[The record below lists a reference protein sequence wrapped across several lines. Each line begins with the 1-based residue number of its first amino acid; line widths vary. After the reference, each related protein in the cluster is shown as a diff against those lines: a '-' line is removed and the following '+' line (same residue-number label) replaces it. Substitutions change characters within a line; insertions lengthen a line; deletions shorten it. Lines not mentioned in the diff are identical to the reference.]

1 MESHIN
7 LLYFSATDTTAK
19 IVKEIACGIGES
31 ITEYDITLPAGRQKE
46 LHFDSDDLIIIG
58 VPVYAGRVPE
68 FLIDYFTKVKGNQT
82 KAVFIVVYGNRDYED
97 ALLELKDSFEHN
109 GFIGIAGGAFI
120 GEHSYS
126 AKLATGRPDKHD
138 LECAREF
145 GIKIKEISNCEKKQA
160 MIKKLSVKGNYPY
173 KERKPQKPVAPDTN
187 DNCINCGICAADCP
201 MGAIDLLDIKAVD
214 ANKCVKC
221 CRCIKKCPVRAKA
234 IKEEWFIQFTQGLI
248 DKFSKTRHEPDLYII
263 STTTYNENKLHV

>member
-46 LHFDSDDLIIIG
+46 LNFDSDDLIIIG

-126 AKLATGRPDKHD
+126 EKLATGRPDHD
-138 LECAREF
+138 DLKYAHEF
-145 GIKIKEISNCEKKQA
+145 GMKIKEIVNNKKNQA
-160 MIKKLSVKGNYPY
+160 MVQKLSVKGNYPY
-173 KERKPQKPVAPDTN
+173 KERKPQQPIAPETN
-187 DNCINCGICAADCP
+187 DKCINCGICATHCP
-201 MGAIDLLDIKAVD
+201 MDAIDLLNFRVVD

-221 CRCIKKCPVRAKA
+221 CRCIKRCLVHAKA

-248 DKFSKTRHEPDLYII
+248 DKFSMTRHEPDLYII

>member
-46 LHFDSDDLIIIG
+46 LNFDSDDLIIIG

-68 FLIDYFTKVKGNQT
+68 FLIDYFAKVKGNQT

-97 ALLELKDSFEHN
+97 ALLELKDIFEEN

-120 GEHSYS
+120 GEHSYTS
-126 AKLATGRPDKHD
+126 KLATGRPDNND
-138 LECAREF
+138 LKYAREF
-145 GIKIKEISNCEKKQA
+145 GMKIKEILNNEKNQNQTE
-160 MIKKLSVKGNYPY
+160 IKELSVKGNYPY
-173 KERKPQKPVAPDTN
+173 KERKPQQPIAPETN
-187 DNCINCGICAADCP
+187 DKCTNCGICAAHCP
-201 MGAIDLLDIKAVD
+201 MGAIDTLNFRVVD
-214 ANKCVKC
+214 ATKCVKC
-221 CRCIKKCPVRAKA
+221 CRCIKKCPVNAKA
-234 IKEEWFIQFTQGLI
+234 IKQESFIQFTQGLI
-248 DKFSKTRHEPDLYII
+248 DKFSNTRREPEIFL
-263 STTTYNENKLHV
+263 